1 MNGSAHNRG
10 FTLVELVL
18 VIALAGVVLVMIGSV
33 LSHPLQ
39 GFVDQSRRGALV
51 DQAASALDRMIRD
64 VRLAVPN
71 SIRVSADGQAVE
83 LLLIHSAARYRSN
96 RHDSEGLRFSGETAG
111 TCAST
116 TVGGRCDEVQVLDAA
131 FDPAGAR
138 WMVLYN
144 IGAESGGV
152 PIAGSNLWAPADPG
166 VITPTGSTFSLIPGA
181 PGAESLIAVGNLP
194 VGGFRFAYGSPQHRL
209 YLASSVVGFRCQN
222 GQLVRYSYNRL
233 LPALPAD
240 PPADSNPEP
249 MARHVDCGQTYFTY
263 QAGSTQRSGLLSL
276 VLRIT
281 LEGESFQLVQ
291 QVHVDNAP

>member
-1 MNGSAHNRG
+1 MNSSAHTRG

-18 VIALAGVVLVMIGSV
+18 VIALAGVVLVLIGSV
-33 LSHPLQ
+33 LSSPLQ

-51 DQAASALDRMIRD
+51 DQAASALDRMTRD
-64 VRLAVPN
+64 VRMAVPN

-96 RHDSEGLRFSGETAG
+96 RQDSEGLRFSTEAAG

-116 TVGGRCDEVQVLDAA
+116 TVGGRCDSVQVLDAA

-152 PIAGSNLWAPADPG
+152 PVAGSNLWAPANPG
-166 VITPTGSTFSLIPGA
+166 VMTPTGSTFSLIPGA
-181 PGAESLIAVGNLP
+181 PAGESLIAVGNLP
-194 VGGFRFAYGSPQHRL
+194 VGGFRFAYESPQHRL
-209 YLASSVVGFRCQN
+209 YLARSVVGFRCQN
-222 GQLVRYSYNRL
+222 GQLLRYSYDRL
-233 LPALPAD
+233 LPALPAA
-240 PPADSNPEP
+240 PPADSSPVP
-249 MARHVDCGQTYFTY
+249 MARNVDCGQTHFTY
-263 QAGSTQRSGLLSL
+263 EAGSTQRSGLLSL

-281 LEGESFQLVQ
+281 LEGESFQLLQ

>member
-1 MNGSAHNRG
+1 MNGSAHTRG

-18 VIALAGVVLVMIGSV
+18 VITLSSVILVMIGTV

-64 VRLAVPN
+64 VRMAVPN
-71 SIRVSADGQAVE
+71 SVRVSADGQAVE

-96 RHDSEGLRFSGETAG
+96 RHDSEGLRFSTEAAG

-116 TVGGRCDEVQVLDAA
+116 TVGGRCDEVQVLDGA
-131 FDPAGAR
+131 FDPTGAR

-144 IGAESGGV
+144 VGAESGGIPV
-152 PIAGSNLWAPADPG
+152 AGSNLWAPANPG
-166 VITPTGSTFSLIPGA
+166 VITPTGSTFSLIAGA
-181 PGAESLIAVGNLP
+181 PGGESLIAVGNLP
-194 VGGFRFAYGSPQHRL
+194 VGGFRFAYASPQHRV
-209 YLASSVVGFRCQN
+209 YLARSVVGFRCQN
-222 GQLVRYSYNRL
+222 GQLLRYSYNEL
-233 LPALPAD
+233 LSALPAD
-240 PPADSNPEP
+240 PPADSNPQP
-249 MARHVDCGQTYFTY
+249 MARNVDCGQTNFTY
-263 QAGSTQRSGLLSL
+263 QPGSTQRSGLLSL

-281 LEGESFQLVQ
+281 LEGESFQLLQ